1 MRLKLVSFSHDTL
14 LGHIDVPDH
23 WQNWLERNGAAS
35 TTMMNRIPL
44 MAPPTAAAYPIAM
57 PTVKQITIARAYGSR
72 YRDAVFLLRGSIEE
86 FEELPGCSFS
96 PSMAYLR
103 SQARHE

>member
-1 MRLKLVSFSHDTL
+1 MRLKLVSPSHDTL

-35 TTMMNRIPL
+35 TLVSPRLPRFIED
-44 MAPPTAAAYPIAM
+44 AEIAYPVM
-57 PTVKQITIARAYGSR
+57 VNQITIARAYHSE
-72 YRDAVFLLRGSIEE
+72 YRDAVCLIRGSIEE
-86 FEELPGCSFS
+86 LEKLPGCSFS